1 MLAVLCHCNFCN
13 QSNMIILCTDS
24 LLHTLNMVCP
34 FRIQRLCTVGWATL
48 TLWMTMNKIEKI
60 VSYILAI
67 YSYWPRFVKKYWVGK
82 PKFLREKC
90 GENLKIHGHSS
101 IFFGGGSA
109 RASPNVYAYV
119 LSYHVVPTS
128 MACTAIDENVAIILT
143 MPYFLH
149 CTFFGISHEMFA
161 RREEI
166 KI

>member
-119 LSYHVVPTS
+119 LRYHVVPTS
-128 MACTAIDENVAIILT
+128 MTGVMYSN
-143 MPYFLH
+143 
-149 CTFFGISHEMFA
+149 
-161 RREEI
+161 R
-166 KI
+166 